1 MAYMAY
7 MKSMNT
13 INLEDLRKELDE
25 LTAGLSEFGNMQDKL
40 EKDLLEHKISN
51 VKRLEQAQIEA
62 ANRVEQKRLKN
73 EHEVNEKLIAMGYS
87 TAEVINKA
95 TLSER
100 LKAIDEAEQ
109 KALKGAIGSDRERI
123 KAEYAEKRKQAEKF
137 DKDRQK
143 LEDKQRKDNAK
154 KLGKELQSAVKS
166 A

>member
-1 MAYMAY
+1 MAY

-25 LTAGLSEFGNMQDKL
+25 LTAELSEFGNMQDKL

-51 VKRLEQAQIEA
+51 VKRLEQAQIEV

-73 EHEVNEKLIAMGYS
+73 EHEINEKLIAMGYS
-87 TAEVINKA
+87 AAEVINKA

-100 LKAIDEAEQ
+100 LKAIDKAEQ
-109 KALKGAIGSDRERI
+109 EALKDAKGSDRERV

>member
-1 MAYMAY
+1 MAY

-73 EHEVNEKLIAMGYS
+73 EQEVNEKLIAMGYS
-87 TAEVINKA
+87 TAEVISEA